1 MLRRTVLSGL
11 AVALPTAVAGCTGS
25 EQATPET
32 DTANGA
38 TETGTPTSST
48 VTTNHITATLLPR
61 AECPE
66 PGEATVSFGEEGA
79 ISVVGCVVGK
89 NACTVPRLQNITYD
103 ADTSIVTVVVAAV
116 EDREED
122 EACAEVLTN
131 LGYEVDIETS
141 GTEPT
146 GVEVVHDDVD
156 GRRTVVDVTK

>member
-11 AVALPTAVAGCTGS
+11 AVALPTAVAGCTSS
-25 EQATPET
+25 EQATPGT

-38 TETGTPTSST
+38 TETDTPPSST
-48 VTTNHITATLLPR
+48 VTTNHITATLIPR
-61 AECPE
+61 AKCPE
-66 PGEATVSFGEEGA
+66 PGAATVSFGDDGE

-89 NACTVPRLQNITYD
+89 NACTVPRLQDTTYD
-103 ADTSIVTVVVAAV
+103 ADTGDVTVVVAAV
-116 EDREED
+116 EEREED

-141 GTEPT
+141 GTAPT

-156 GRRTVVDVTK
+156 GRRTVADVTK